1 MIKLLLHMVD
11 SKRPY
16 KLSLGYQDI
25 DCSSFFYHMESMC
38 ILKIIYE
45 ACVSFALID
54 FKFKIDYNKT

>member
-1 MIKLLLHMVD
+1 MVD